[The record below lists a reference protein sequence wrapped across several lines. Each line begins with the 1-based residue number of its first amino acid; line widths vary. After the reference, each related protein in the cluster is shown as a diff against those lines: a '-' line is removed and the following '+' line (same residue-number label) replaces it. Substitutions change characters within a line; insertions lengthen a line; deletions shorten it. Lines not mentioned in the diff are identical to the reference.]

1 MALNDQQIQY
11 LQSQVKDYSTNG
23 KSKIEDFETGQYYK
37 VINRTPGDPNS
48 KDVTQ
53 AIAVAPIDS
62 SGNVDYSQTAI
73 IVAGTQPEN
82 PASFGNA
89 VKAAWDPTSSL
100 TAQTQDVRNFYQS
113 TMKKLADKP
122 NGYISN
128 MSGFSQSGTSVA
140 KVASE
145 QKVPHITN
153 FDDWASVGAT
163 NPYILGIVKNF
174 PHEYLTPS
182 DIAYLNKH
190 ARIYMASS
198 KDLRIVDGG
207 AGNIPYGKVLVVE
220 GTPGLNNPI
229 GDHDTQFSKIK
240 GNGLNI
246 DWYIKNNRFCSG
258 MTYDQVV
265 KVAKAKA
272 KKAKSASFDPHS
284 WFDST
289 DYQTYVDEYVKI
301 YGAFASEN
309 PANQMLKEFDTDIKD
324 IKGQLKSASGG
335 QAISLRS
342 DLVKSVAQKASLQA
356 EVYVSEVKQLVDNE
370 KTVLE
375 GQIQAVRQQAYSLGR
390 HLSAWEI
397 EGLLSNFSMSSCWD
411 TNIEATIL
419 TELAAYQEKL
429 VVFSEKVSAAAD
441 KIVAIDQE
449 NAQLFH

>member
-1 MALNDQQIQY
+1 
-11 LQSQVKDYSTNG
+11 
-23 KSKIEDFETGQYYK
+23 
-37 VINRTPGDPNS
+37 
-48 KDVTQ
+48 
-53 AIAVAPIDS
+53 
-62 SGNVDYSQTAI
+62 
-73 IVAGTQPEN
+73 
-82 PASFGNA
+82 
-89 VKAAWDPTSSL
+89 
-100 TAQTQDVRNFYQS
+100 
-113 TMKKLADKP
+113 MKKLADKP

-128 MSGFSQSGTSVA
+128 MSGFSQSGPAVA

-182 DIAYLNKH
+182 DIAYLNKR

-198 KDLRIVDGG
+198 KDLRIADGG
-207 AGNIPYGKVLVVE
+207 AGNIPYGKVMVVE

-229 GDHDTQFSKIK
+229 GDHDTQFSEIK

-258 MTYDQVV
+258 MTYAQVV

-309 PANQMLKEFDTDIKD
+309 PANQKLKEFDVDIKD

-335 QAISLRS
+335 KAISLRS

-441 KIVAIDQE
+441 KIVAIDKE